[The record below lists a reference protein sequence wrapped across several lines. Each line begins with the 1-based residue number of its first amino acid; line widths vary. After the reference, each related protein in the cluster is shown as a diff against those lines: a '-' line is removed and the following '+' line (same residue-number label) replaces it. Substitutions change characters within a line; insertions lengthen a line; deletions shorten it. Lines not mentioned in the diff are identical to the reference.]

1 MNITKVAFDYR
12 KSVFM
17 LLALMLVNGVVAY
30 FTLPAQEDPTTV
42 VREAIVSTAYPG
54 MSPERVE
61 QLITKNIEK
70 EIRKVPEVKKITST
84 SETGV
89 SIIHV
94 QIYDRYF
101 NLEDIWQDVRNRVS
115 EAAANLPEG
124 TMTSRVNDSF
134 GDVSVITLALTSDG
148 FSLGEMR
155 DMAKHIRDLL
165 YAVPGTKKVEML
177 GVQEERIFL
186 ESPGAK
192 MAQLGISP
200 QSIASA
206 LQNQNIISSGGQV
219 DTGATSFIVE
229 PSGNFNSLEEIAE
242 TRISIPGS
250 EDTIA
255 LKDIV
260 TVRRGYIDP
269 PDEPAYFNGQPAI
282 MFGVAMLENYNVPD
296 FNALV
301 KATVADIQATLPIG
315 YQVDLATDQSVQVK
329 DKING
334 VSGNVLQTLIIVLLV
349 VILFLGMRTGLIV
362 GSIVPF
368 VMLGTL
374 AIMKVTGIKLEQL
387 SLSTLIIALGLLVD
401 NGIVIAEDF
410 KRRLEQGIDRYQAM
424 CQGGKELAMPLLSSS
439 VTTILFFL
447 PLMLAEHVAGEF
459 TRSVSLVILITLLT
473 SWVLAICVTPV
484 LCYLF
489 IKVKAKVKAA
499 PQQGTGETSKESVA
513 GKYYGYYENF
523 LHWILSH
530 KALFMGIIIAIFV
543 LAMGGFKFVAQQF
556 FPNSDRSQ
564 ILMYVDLPSGTSAR
578 QTDRQMRDIFT
589 WLDDKQR
596 FPEIESYAGYSG
608 FDGPRFVA
616 SLSPED
622 PADNKGFVILN
633 MANEV
638 ALEQLDPIV
647 DKLHRGMI
655 ETFPNVSARV
665 KRMFVGPSDSSV
677 IKIQVKGPDKDVL
690 YAKAEEIMAVLHQL
704 PNTKNVRTDWQNRIV
719 KVKVQVDQ
727 HRARRAGV
735 TSDDIAS
742 ALQGYFDG
750 VTVTEFRE
758 QDNIIPVVLQADAR
772 ERFNLDR
779 LRTVTVYSSTTGQA
793 VPLFQVA
800 DFVPENQYSRIK
812 RENMFRTISVLATNT
827 AISAQDMQLLID
839 DKIQLLK
846 ADLPLN
852 HSIEY
857 DGVIVESAEA
867 QQAMGT
873 SIPMVVGLVIIL
885 LVMQFNSYRRSAIIV
900 LTIPL
905 SMIGT
910 VSGLIIMDAPFGF
923 MVTLGIYSL
932 AGIII
937 NNGIVLIDR
946 IDIERRSGVGDYQ
959 AIINACKTRLRPIA
973 MTTITTIMG
982 LLPLIM
988 DPASVF
994 YGMASVLAFGL
1005 GIGTVLTLG
1014 VVPVLYALFFKVEAT
1029 GTGSQAPESDKAA
1042 TRVLSKQQVA

>member
-1 MNITKVAFDYR
+1 MNITKISFEYR
-12 KSVFM
+12 KSIFM
-17 LLALMLVNGVVAY
+17 LLALMLVNGVFAY

-61 QLITKNIEK
+61 QLITKTLEK

-84 SETGV
+84 SETGT

-134 GDVSVITLALTSDG
+134 GDVSVITLALTADG
-148 FSLGEMR
+148 FNLGEMR

-165 YAVPGTKKVEML
+165 YTVPGTKKVEVL
-177 GVQEERIFL
+177 GVQDERIFL
-186 ESPGAK
+186 ESSSAK
-192 MAQLGISP
+192 LAQLGISP
-200 QSIASA
+200 QSIVNA

-219 DTGATSFIVE
+219 DTGDTSFIVE

-250 EDTIA
+250 QDSIA

-296 FNALV
+296 FNTLV
-301 KATVADIQATLPIG
+301 KQQVADIQATLPVG
-315 YQVDLATDQSVQVK
+315 YQIGLATDQSVQVK
-329 DKING
+329 EKIDG

-374 AIMKVTGIKLEQL
+374 AIMKVSGIKLEQL

-410 KRRLEQGIDRYQAM
+410 KRRLEQGTDRYQAM
-424 CQGGKELAMPLLSSS
+424 CRGGKELAMPLLSSS

-473 SWVLAICVTPV
+473 SWVLAICVTPI

-489 IKVKAKVKAA
+489 IRVKPKERGKVTEPEQAGSAA
-499 PQQGTGETSKESVA
+499 
-513 GKYYGYYENF
+513 KYYGYYENF

-530 KALFMGIIIAIFV
+530 KALFIGIVIAIFV

-564 ILMYVDLPSGTSAR
+564 VLMYVDLPNGTSAR
-578 QTDRQMRDIFT
+578 QTNRQMKEIFA

-596 FPEIESYAGYSG
+596 FPEIQSYAGYSG

-622 PADNKGFVILN
+622 PADNKGFVVLN
-633 MANEV
+633 MAEAV
-638 ALEQLDPIV
+638 TLEQLDPFV
-647 DKLHRGMI
+647 DKLHREMV

-719 KVKVQVDQ
+719 KVKVQIDQ
-727 HRARRAGV
+727 QRARRAGV

-750 VTVTEFRE
+750 VTVTEYRE
-758 QDNIIPVVLQADAR
+758 QDNIIPVVLQGKDE

-779 LRTVTVYSSTTGQA
+779 LRTVTVFSSSLGQG

-827 AISAQDMQLLID
+827 AISAQDMQLAID

-873 SIPMVVGLVIIL
+873 SVPMVVGLVIIL
-885 LVMQFNSYRRSAIIV
+885 LVMQFNSYRRAAIIV

-910 VSGLIIMDAPFGF
+910 VGGLIIMDAPFGF

-937 NNGIVLIDR
+937 NNAIVLIDR
-946 IDIERRSGVGDYQ
+946 IDIERRSGISDYQ

-1014 VVPVLYALFFKVEAT
+1014 VVPVLYAMFFKVTIKVE
-1029 GTGSQAPESDKAA
+1029 PD
-1042 TRVLSKQQVA
+1042 TRKFEVENYKEQQVA